1 MGRARDRASAD
12 LNGQEFILDADAD
25 TSISADTDDQ
35 IDIKIAG
42 ADDFQFTANTFTVKS
57 GSTIVVDDTTDS
69 TSTTTGSIQTDG
81 GVGIAKDLVVGDDLF
96 LKSDSAVINF
106 GADNDVTLT
115 HVADTGL
122 LLNDK
127 LSISTSDNDD
137 HLELISTDADA
148 SGGPALRFYRNSSSP
163 ADDDTMT
170 TIRFEGNNDNSQV
183 VVYSRMRA
191 DISDA
196 SDGTEDGVFHIF
208 NMVNGTERTMFS
220 IKPDEVVF
228 NEEGQNVD
236 FRVEGDSFANL
247 LRTDASSDTIGI
259 GIATPTFATGR
270 GMHFTDDFH
279 IGFGTGN
286 GTRPDFQI
294 GYDATNTRF
303 SFKMG
308 TGSDDSDAIFTTGGR
323 FSIGTTNATAR
334 INVQFAHSSSEQGIR
349 ITPDQT
355 TATMI
360 RFDNASGVEV
370 GTITSSGSSTAY
382 NTSSDYR
389 LKENVSYNWDATSR
403 LKQLKPAR
411 FNWIDDDT
419 NTLLDG
425 FIAHEVS
432 SIVPESITGDKD
444 ATQDIGTVK
453 NSKGVV
459 VNEGVPKGSTDTE
472 NGETWTKTGTGNVY
486 QSIDQSK
493 LVPLLVKTIQELE
506 ARVTALEK
514 A

>member
-1 MGRARDRASAD
+1 MPYIGKSPSFGVRNRFVFTPDAGATSVSSTDDNGSTLTFTDGAFVD
-12 LNGQEFILDADAD
+12 VYLNGVLLKP
-25 TSISADTDDQ
+25 TTDYNTN
-35 IDIKIAG
+35 
-42 ADDFQFTANTFTVKS
+42 TANTIAGLTATVANDEV
-57 GSTIVVDDTTDS
+57 TVIVYDVF
-69 TSTTTGSIQTDG
+69 
-81 GVGIAKDLVVGDDLF
+81 AVGDTV
-96 LKSDSAVINF
+96 SAVNGGTF
-106 GADNDVTLT
+106 SSAVTVTTEDNNPQLTL
-115 HVADTGL
+115 V
-122 LLNDK
+122 
-127 LSISTSDNDD
+127 
-137 HLELISTDADA
+137 STDADA
-148 SGGPALRFYRNSSSP
+148 VSGPILRLYRNSSSP
-163 ADDDTMT
+163 ADNDS
-170 TIRFEGNNDNSQV
+170 IAQVRFVGRNDNSQDV
-183 VVYSRMRA
+183 TFSRI
-191 DISDA
+191 DSFVTDV
-196 SDGTEDGVFHIF
+196 SDGTEDSDLTLRNMVGGTLY
-208 NMVNGTERTMFS
+208 NMVNIGATE
-220 IKPDEVVF
+220 IVINDESLD
-228 NEEGQNVD
+228 VD
-236 FRVEGDSFANL
+236 FRVEGNSFANL
-247 LRTDASSDTIGI
+247 LKLDASSDTIGI

-286 GTRPDFQI
+286 GTRPDFQL
-294 GYDATNTRF
+294 GYDSTNTRL

-334 INVQFAHSSSEQGIR
+334 INVQFAHSASEQGIR
-349 ITPDQT
+349 ITPDST

-360 RFDNASGVEV
+360 RFDNSSGTEV

-506 ARVTALEK
+506 ARVTALEEK
-514 A
+514 